1 MLNNLVLPKIE
12 VEASSR
18 NYGHF
23 VISPLE
29 SGYGITLGNSLRRV
43 LLSSLPGAAVTSI
56 SVSGVHHEFSTI
68 DYVLEDATRLILN
81 VKQVRFK
88 STSAEPVRISVEVYN
103 EGPVTA
109 GDLNCP
115 PEVEI
120 VNPDLYLLFADSN
133 DVDLDIEMVVE
144 RGRGYSPAE
153 ERMHLPLGEIPV
165 DAIFSPVKKASYRVE
180 RTRIGQQTD
189 YDKLNLEV
197 WTDGTISP
205 EDSMR
210 QAADIL
216 VQHLSVFVGASTVM
230 VEQPEEEEESIPS
243 RVAEAPIE
251 ELELTVRAYN
261 CLKRAGITRIGE
273 ILKRM
278 EKGED
283 EMLAIR
289 NFGKKSLDELVEKLG
304 EKGYM
309 NVIGVDLSAYLGGG
323 NGAEILTE
331 TAEAVEAVDEAAEA
345 VEAVDEAAEAV
356 ETVDEAA
363 EAVET
368 VNEAAEA
375 VETVNEAAEAVET
388 VNEAAEAVETVDET
402 G

>member
-12 VEASSR
+12 IEANSQ

-43 LLSSLPGAAVTSI
+43 LLSSLPGAAVSSI
-56 SVSGVHHEFSTI
+56 RISGVHHEFSTI
-68 DYVLEDATRLILN
+68 PYVREDATRLILN
-81 VKQVRFK
+81 VKQIRLH
-88 STSAEPVRISVEVYN
+88 SQSEDPVRIYVEVAH
-103 EGPVTA
+103 EGPITA
-109 GDLNCP
+109 GDLVCP
-115 PEVEI
+115 PEVSV
-120 VNPDLYLLFADSN
+120 VNPDLYLLTADSN
-133 DVDLDIEMVVE
+133 DVDLDIELVVE

-153 ERMHLPLGEIPV
+153 ERTRLPLGEIPV
-165 DAIFSPVKKASYRVE
+165 DAIFSPVKKAAYRVE

-205 EDSMR
+205 EAALR

-216 VQHLSVFVGASTVM
+216 VQHLTLLAGAQTTI
-230 VEQPEEEEESIPS
+230 VEQPEDEEEGIPG
-243 RVAEAPIE
+243 RIAEAPIE

-261 CLKRAGITRIGE
+261 CLKRAGITKIGE

-278 EKGED
+278 EKGEE

-289 NFGKKSLDELVEKLG
+289 NFGKKSLDELVERLE

-309 NVIGVDLSAYLGGG
+309 NVPGVDLSAFTNSRSEDAGEDEDEEEVF
-323 NGAEILTE
+323 AE
-331 TAEAVEAVDEAAEA
+331 EA
-345 VEAVDEAAEAV
+345 
-356 ETVDEAA
+356 
-363 EAVET
+363 
-368 VNEAAEA
+368 
-375 VETVNEAAEAVET
+375 
-388 VNEAAEAVETVDET
+388 
-402 G
+402 

>member
-12 VEASSR
+12 VEAVSQ

-29 SGYGITLGNSLRRV
+29 SGYGLTLGNSLRRV
-43 LLSSLPGAAVTSI
+43 LLASLPGAAVTSI
-56 SVSGVHHEFSTI
+56 RISTVHHEFSTI
-68 DYVLEDATRLILN
+68 PHVREDATRLILN
-81 VKQVRFK
+81 VKQIRMR
-88 STSAEPVRISVEVYN
+88 STSEDPVRIYVEVSH

-109 GDLNCP
+109 GDLVCP
-115 PEVEI
+115 PEIEV
-120 VNPDLYLLFADSN
+120 VNPDLYLMTADSN

-153 ERMHLPLGEIPV
+153 ERTKLPLGEIPV
-165 DAIFSPVKKASYRVE
+165 DAIFSPVRKAAYRVE

-189 YDKLNLEV
+189 YDKLNLEI
-197 WTDGTISP
+197 WTDGTLAP
-205 EDSMR
+205 EEALRS
-210 QAADIL
+210 AADIL
-216 VQHLSVFVGASTVM
+216 VQHLTLLAGAKTVV
-230 VEQPEEEEESIPS
+230 VEQPQETSEGIPA

-261 CLKRAGITRIGE
+261 CLKRAGITKVGE

-289 NFGKKSLDELVEKLG
+289 NFGKKSLDELVERLE

-309 NVIGVDLSAYLGGG
+309 DVPGVDLSAFR
-323 NGAEILTE
+323 NGSGSDTDDEATDDEATADEATDNEDADIDENDDESSDENAQENDEENGEEI
-331 TAEAVEAVDEAAEA
+331 AVE
-345 VEAVDEAAEAV
+345 
-356 ETVDEAA
+356 
-363 EAVET
+363 
-368 VNEAAEA
+368 
-375 VETVNEAAEAVET
+375 
-388 VNEAAEAVETVDET
+388 ET
-402 G
+402 GN